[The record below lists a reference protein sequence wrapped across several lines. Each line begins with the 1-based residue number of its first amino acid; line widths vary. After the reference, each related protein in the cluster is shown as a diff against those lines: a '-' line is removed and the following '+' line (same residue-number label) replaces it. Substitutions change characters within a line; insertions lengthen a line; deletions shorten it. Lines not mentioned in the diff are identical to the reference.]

1 MSEQATILAEAIVAK
16 GYRMTHA
23 RQVIIEQLVASGGH
37 ITADDLAT
45 QVRATAP
52 QVGRMT
58 VYRTLE
64 LLCELGQ
71 LRPIFQ
77 GTGAAHYILMSEG
90 SHHHL
95 ICVRCNQVIEFD
107 ECRTDEL
114 TAQLSETYNF
124 QVQGHLLEIHGVCA
138 QCQATDFPDD
148 A

>member
-45 QVRATAP
+45 QVRAAAP

-95 ICVRCNQVIEFD
+95 ICVRCNHIIEFD
-107 ECRTDEL
+107 ECQTDEL
-114 TAQLSETYNF
+114 TAQLSELYNF
-124 QVQGHLLEIHGVCA
+124 QVQGHLLEIHGLCA
-138 QCQATDFPDD
+138 QCQTLA
-148 A
+148 

>member
-1 MSEQATILAEAIVAK
+1 MNEQEQIIQLADAISVNGNRVTA
-16 GYRMTHA
+16 A

-37 ITADDLAT
+37 ITADDLAV
-45 QVRATAP
+45 QVRAVAP

-77 GTGAAHYILMSEG
+77 GTGAAHYILMADG

-107 ECRTDEL
+107 ECFAGEIMS
-114 TAQLSETYNF
+114 QLSQQYNF
-124 QVQGHLLEIHGVCA
+124 QVQGHLLEVHGVCA
-138 QCQATDFPDD
+138 DCQS
-148 A
+148 